1 VGDCVRI
8 ARRARRPLLV
18 TSDGYNATTPSE
30 QLGVRSESELVD
42 ADEAVTAGGAGD
54 EPLTVG
60 FLHLGSER
68 SGIHQDGRML
78 ATRLRERPGV
88 RVVECAVDVT
98 DAGLAGLRKL
108 MRAAR
113 ALAVADVT
121 IVPYSPNRLWAPG
134 RTHLVQL
141 ALTLLAVSR
150 TVTVVHDVYPSRPW
164 RSRNWWALATCALLS
179 RAVVFHEQ
187 HELATLETV
196 PRRGRLF
203 RIPLPVEAMSLPPRS
218 GARAQLGVGEASAVL
233 GMVGWI
239 HPRKNCERAVQ
250 VLARLPEDAQLWLI
264 GSATPDA
271 KSYCRRLK
279 QLAGDL
285 GVADRLSITGYVSDD
300 ELRCRLAATDVA
312 LVPYT
317 AISASASLST
327 LIGARRPVLASDLTV
342 TRELHELAPDAIRL
356 GDDPGVIA
364 ELVES
369 VLADP
374 PGETAFAPLLR
385 ARSPEAVTDC
395 FERLCRE
402 VSRRVRCPGG
412 HPEPR
417 LA

>member
-1 VGDCVRI
+1 MTAC
-8 ARRARRPLLV
+8 AFL
-18 TSDGYNATTPSE
+18 
-30 QLGVRSESELVD
+30 D
-42 ADEAVTAGGAGD
+42 ADGAVTDGEAGR

-68 SGIHQDGRML
+68 SGIHRDGRML

-88 RVVECAVDVT
+88 RAVECAVDVT
-98 DAGLAGLRKL
+98 DGGLAGLRKL

-141 ALTLLAVSR
+141 VLTLLTVSR
-150 TVTVVHDVYPSRPW
+150 TVTVVHDVYPSRRW
-164 RSRNWWALATCALLS
+164 RSRNWWALTACALLG

-187 HELATLETV
+187 HELATLRTV
-196 PRRGRLF
+196 PRRGRLL
-203 RIPLPVEAMSLPPRS
+203 RIPLPVETMSLPPRS
-218 GARAQLGVGEASAVL
+218 GARARLGVSESAPVL
-233 GMVGWI
+233 AMVGWI
-239 HPRKNCERAVQ
+239 HPRKNCQRAVQ

-271 KSYCRRLK
+271 KSYCRQLE

-300 ELRCRLAATDVA
+300 ELRCRLAAIDVA

-327 LIGARRPVLASDLTV
+327 LIGARRPVLASDLAV
-342 TRELHELAPDAIRL
+342 TRELQQLSPYAIRL
-356 GDDPGVIA
+356 GDEPKAIA

-374 PGETAFAPLLR
+374 PGETAFAPILR
-385 ARSPEAVTDC
+385 ARSPEVVADC
-395 FERLCRE
+395 FERLCR
-402 VSRRVRCPGG
+402 RVRRRAGCAAG
-412 HPEPR
+412 HPESR

>member
-1 VGDCVRI
+1 
-8 ARRARRPLLV
+8 L
-18 TSDGYNATTPSE
+18 
-30 QLGVRSESELVD
+30 D
-42 ADEAVTAGGAGD
+42 ADDTVTGGDAGR

-60 FLHLGSER
+60 FLHLGSDR
-68 SGIHQDGRML
+68 GGIHRDGRML

-88 RVVECAVDVT
+88 RAVECAVDIT
-98 DAGLAGLRKL
+98 DGGLAGLRSL

-141 ALTLLAVSR
+141 VLTLLVLSR
-150 TVTVVHDVYPSRPW
+150 SVTVLHDVYPSRSW
-164 RSRNWWALATCALLS
+164 RSRNWWALTTCALLG

-196 PRRGRLF
+196 PRRGRLC

-218 GARAQLGVGEASAVL
+218 GARAQLGVSESAAVL

-250 VLARLPEDAQLWLI
+250 VLARLPEDTQLWLI

-271 KSYCRRLK
+271 NSYCRRLK
-279 QLAGDL
+279 QLARDL
-285 GVADRLSITGYVSDD
+285 GVADRLSITGYVCDD
-300 ELRCRLAATDVA
+300 ELRCRLAAIDVA

-327 LIGARRPVLASDLTV
+327 LIGARRPVLANDLAV
-342 TRELHELAPDAIRL
+342 TRELHELAPYAIRL

-374 PGETAFAPLLR
+374 PAETAFAPILR
-385 ARSPEAVTDC
+385 ARSPEAVADC

-402 VSRRVRCPGG
+402 VGRRAGG
-412 HPEPR
+412 AATRPESR